1 MSLLNFIIRIM
12 VCFGLSLLVGI
23 ERQYRHKMVGLRT
36 VILVSLGAFMFNWV
50 SYSCDIAD
58 RTRIAAQIVSGIGF
72 LGAGVII
79 RDGSNKIKGLNTAA
93 TLWCV
98 AAIGVLTSSGLLI
111 ESSICTLLV
120 LIDNVVLRL
129 LSLKI
134 MDKIN
139 KKQEELCT
147 IRIAC
152 KKDSESVVRTSF
164 SKYIE
169 KQKLDLLSL
178 EKNEITEDEVKLNA
192 CLLTLT
198 PSLVEDLVKVL
209 SVLPGI
215 NSISWVHEKYYKA
228 DQDNSDEE

>member
-1 MSLLNFIIRIM
+1 MSILTFTIRIM
-12 VCFGLSLLVGI
+12 VCFGLSLLIGI

-79 RDGSNKIKGLNTAA
+79 RDGSNRIKGLNTAA

-111 ESSICTLLV
+111 ESTIGTALV
-120 LIDNVVLRL
+120 LIDNVILRL
-129 LSLKI
+129 LSLHI
-134 MDKIN
+134 MDSIN

-169 KQKLDLLSL
+169 KQKLDLISL
-178 EKNEITEDEVKLNA
+178 EKNEITEDEVKLKST
-192 CLLTLT
+192 LLTLN
-198 PSLVEDLVKVL
+198 PNHVEELVKVL

-215 NSISWVHEKYYKA
+215 NSISWEHEKYYKE
-228 DQDNSDEE
+228 DHDKDDEE

>member
-1 MSLLNFIIRIM
+1 MSILIFTIRIM

-79 RDGSNKIKGLNTAA
+79 RDGSNRIKGLNTAA
-93 TLWCV
+93 TLWCI

-111 ESSICTLLV
+111 ESTIGTALV
-120 LIDNVVLRL
+120 LIDNVILRL
-129 LSLKI
+129 LSLHI
-134 MDKIN
+134 MDSIN

-169 KQKLDLLSL
+169 KQKLDLISL
-178 EKNEITEDEVKLNA
+178 EKNEITEDEVKLKST
-192 CLLTLT
+192 LLTLN
-198 PSLVEDLVKVL
+198 PNHVEDLVKIL

-215 NSISWVHEKYYKA
+215 NSISWEHEKYFKE
-228 DQDNSDEE
+228 DHDKDDEE

>member
-1 MSLLNFIIRIM
+1 MSILTFTIRIM
-12 VCFGLSLLVGI
+12 VCFGLSLLIGI

-79 RDGSNKIKGLNTAA
+79 RDGSNRINGLNTAA

-111 ESSICTLLV
+111 ESTIGTALV
-120 LIDNVVLRL
+120 LIDNVILRL
-129 LSLKI
+129 LSLHI
-134 MDKIN
+134 MDSIN

-169 KQKLDLLSL
+169 KQKLDLISL
-178 EKNEITEDEVKLNA
+178 EKNEITEDEVKLKST
-192 CLLTLT
+192 LLTLN
-198 PSLVEDLVKVL
+198 PNHVEELVKVL

-215 NSISWVHEKYYKA
+215 NSISWEHEKYYKE
-228 DQDNSDEE
+228 DHDKDDEE